1 MTGLAVPVH
10 ECTNQL
16 DYEATNWTCAKL
28 LATLDIGDR
37 RLLACNALDE
47 SSVTIQFKEIKSSN
61 KVDLAI

>member
-1 MTGLAVPVH
+1 MPVH

-16 DYEATNWTCAKL
+16 DYEATNWTCTKL

-37 RLLACNALDE
+37 RLLAYNALDQ

>member
-1 MTGLAVPVH
+1 MPVH
-10 ECTNQL
+10 ECTNQQ
-16 DYEATNWTCAKL
+16 DYEATNRTCAKL

-37 RLLACNALDE
+37 RLLAYNALDE